1 MTRALITA
9 LLVLGACAAR
19 GSAKTSVGTSTETAA
34 TPERNAEPR
43 DPDLDS
49 ALTGLPVPEGSAP
62 VGDPAAG
69 DNLGRDPYSG
79 VINRAGLVNIV
90 EQGLG
95 RFLSRLRLA
104 PVVAQGKFV
113 GFGVT
118 GIDPTWGDVGL
129 RPGDVILRVNGQPIE
144 RPEQALSVF
153 EALRVASEIAVDL
166 TRDGVP
172 ATLRFRVD

>member
-1 MTRALITA
+1 MTRLAPVFT
-9 LLVLGACAAR
+9 LVLLGCAGHA
-19 GSAKTSVGTSTETAA
+19 STQQAASTQAKAAA
-34 TPERNAEPR
+34 TAQAANEP
-43 DPDLDS
+43 DPNLDT

-62 VGDPAAG
+62 VSEPPAG
-69 DNLGRDPYSG
+69 DILGRDPYSG
-79 VINRAGLVNIV
+79 TINRAGLITIID
-90 EQGLG
+90 QGLG
-95 RFLSRLRLA
+95 RFLGRLKLA
-104 PVVAQGKFV
+104 PVVQSGHFV

-153 EALRVASEIAVDL
+153 ETLRVASEIAVEL